1 MESEPI
7 RASIAFKTIAE
18 FIVLSSTQ
26 LGGFVDLI
34 DDAKW
39 KANVY
44 ISGIAKVVDIKSYD
58 FIKHR
63 VKFPEA
69 IRSIY
74 IRFGILNLFNP
85 HRPNGSYRLDLA
97 IYEERCVCKM
107 LLDLAKAEGLTQMTN
122 IFLDGKEIDKL
133 DKEFID
139 KLPFSGIFEG
149 TYIC

>member
-1 MESEPI
+1 MEEDSVK
-7 RASIAFKTIAE
+7 AALSFKAVAE
-18 FIVLSSTQ
+18 FITMTSDQ
-26 LGGFVDLI
+26 LGGIVDLI

-44 ISGIAKVVDIKSYD
+44 ICGIAKVVDIKSYD

-69 IRSIY
+69 IRDIY

-97 IYEERCVCKM
+97 IFEERCVCKM
-107 LLDLAKAEGLTQMTN
+107 LLDLAKSEGLTQMTN
-122 IFLDGKEIDKL
+122 IFLEGKEIEKL

-139 KLPFSGIFEG
+139 KLPSSGIFEG